1 MGGSRASGHVK
12 RHEKS
17 PGKPSALLYRRVYNL
32 LAHMR
37 PKIDIHA
44 VDVDLRRHVHAYARE
59 NGVTM
64 QRAWAEVVAAGLEHL
79 EITNP

>member
-1 MGGSRASGHVK
+1 MTPPR
-12 RHEKS
+12 
-17 PGKPSALLYRRVYNL
+17 KPWALLYRLLYNL

-37 PKIDIHA
+37 PKIDTDA
-44 VDVDLRRHVHAYARE
+44 VDVDLRCHVHAYARE

-64 QRAWAEVVAAGLEHL
+64 QRAWAEVVAAGLEQL